1 MGGDSGAN
9 GRRLLRAL
17 PSATLAT
24 SLAEGGW
31 PYASLVLVACRHD
44 ASPLLLISKLAVH
57 TKNIAADSRVSL
69 LLDGTEG
76 LDDRL
81 SGARV
86 TILGDAR
93 PSDAPDDRERFLA
106 RHPGAAMYAD
116 FEDFGL
122 IHVELARAHLVAGF
136 GKIEWIEPADLL
148 LAGDH
153 TALRE
158 READIVAHMNN
169 DHADAV
175 ALYATR
181 LLGRQDGA
189 WRMTGCDPE
198 GCDLALNGAS
208 ARLDFDRP
216 IASADEARAQL
227 VALVARGANEAM
239 VSNE

>member
-1 MGGDSGAN
+1 MGSDSGAN
-9 GRRLLRAL
+9 GHRLLRAL

-31 PYASLVLVACRHD
+31 PYASLVLIACRHD
-44 ASPLLLISKLAVH
+44 ASPLLLISKLALH

-116 FEDFGL
+116 CEDFGL
-122 IHVELARAHLVAGF
+122 FHVELARAHLVAGF

>member
-1 MGGDSGAN
+1 MGSDSGAN

-122 IHVELARAHLVAGF
+122 FHVELARAHLVAGF